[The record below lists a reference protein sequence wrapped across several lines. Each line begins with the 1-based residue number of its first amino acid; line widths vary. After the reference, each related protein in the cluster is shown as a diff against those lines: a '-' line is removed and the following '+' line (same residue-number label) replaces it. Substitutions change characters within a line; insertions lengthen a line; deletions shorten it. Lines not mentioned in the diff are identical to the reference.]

1 MIVSCEQCNA
11 SFNLNESLLKPLGS
25 MVRCSKCSSV
35 FMAYPPAAQ
44 DEPVT
49 LTEVVPDPEAEE
61 VTEDAVEEL
70 DLGLDLGAEEEKAP
84 ETAKVAEDAIE
95 DLELELDMDMEPEAE
110 PVSDEAAVTATEEP
124 DELDLSDFEELLDA
138 EEDTETK
145 DELELE
151 LDMDMEFE
159 AEPVFDEAAVTA
171 TEEPDELDL
180 SDLEALLDFEEDTE
194 TKDEVEL
201 EDIELELDMD
211 MEPEIDTPPE
221 DVSVAESDVV
231 DLEELSELEEM
242 FGLDMDDEAAADDTI
257 EDLAMELD
265 LETEE
270 VADDAIEDLAMELDL
285 ETEEVADDA
294 IEDLELELDM
304 DIGPEAEPVSDE
316 AAVTA
321 TEEPDELDLSDL
333 EELLDIEEDTEAKDE
348 VELEDIELELDMDM
362 EPEIDTTPEDVS
374 VDEIAL
380 SDLEEMLDIEE
391 DTEAKDEVEL
401 EDFEL
406 ELDMDDEAAA
416 VDLSEDELDEG
427 VELEFEDALTAG
439 PENKWLEETIPED
452 FFEDTHVMEP
462 GELLAAA
469 GIEEEEEEKE
479 EEEAWPVHAKKKRL
493 SMPVLIVLVVV
504 LLAGAGYGTL
514 TFLNSKNI
522 RIPFISDML
531 FELQVEDAGNL
542 MITPLGVNGKF
553 VENTKTGQLYVITGR
568 VKNDYSHNRRFIKV
582 AGKLFTKDKVAAKTA
597 TVFCGN
603 FLSDIE
609 LSNFDLAAINKRLM
623 NRYGD
628 KKANLIIKPGQM
640 IPFMIV
646 FSNLP
651 NNLDE
656 FSVEVAESM
665 QG

>member
-180 SDLEALLDFEEDTE
+180 SDLEELLDFEEDTE
-194 TKDEVEL
+194 T
-201 EDIELELDMD
+201 
-211 MEPEIDTPPE
+211 
-221 DVSVAESDVV
+221 
-231 DLEELSELEEM
+231 
-242 FGLDMDDEAAADDTI
+242 
-257 EDLAMELD
+257 
-265 LETEE
+265 
-270 VADDAIEDLAMELDL
+270 
-285 ETEEVADDA
+285 
-294 IEDLELELDM
+294 
-304 DIGPEAEPVSDE
+304 
-316 AAVTA
+316 
-321 TEEPDELDLSDL
+321 
-333 EELLDIEEDTEAKDE
+333 KDE

-522 RIPFISDML
+522 RVPFISDML

-542 MITPLGVNGKF
+542 MITPLGVDGKF

>member
-257 EDLAMELD
+257 EDLEMELD

-316 AAVTA
+316 VAVTA

-333 EELLDIEEDTEAKDE
+333 EEL
-348 VELEDIELELDMDM
+348 
-362 EPEIDTTPEDVS
+362 
-374 VDEIAL
+374 
-380 SDLEEMLDIEE
+380 LDIEE

>member
-231 DLEELSELEEM
+231 DLEELSDLEEM

-257 EDLAMELD
+257 EDLEMELD

-333 EELLDIEEDTEAKDE
+333 EEL
-348 VELEDIELELDMDM
+348 
-362 EPEIDTTPEDVS
+362 
-374 VDEIAL
+374 
-380 SDLEEMLDIEE
+380 LDIEE

-522 RIPFISDML
+522 RVPFISDML
-531 FELQVEDAGNL
+531 FELQVEAAGNL
-542 MITPLGVNGKF
+542 MITPLGVDGKF